1 MIPAEE
7 NWSHFMFSNLQ
18 KQLQVLFFLT
28 ALNQEKNKSQGKV
41 DNTAEES

>member
-18 KQLQVLFFLT
+18 TQLKVLFFLA

>member
-1 MIPAEE
+1 MIPAKE
-7 NWSHFMFSNLQ
+7 NWSHFKFSNSQ
-18 KQLQVLFFLT
+18 RQLQFLFFCA